1 MLHRRPALP
10 LSLLLLGGVVTP
22 LCLGARPVVAGL
34 GSLEGNGDG
43 APTLVAEV
51 ASPQRKQ
58 TKQKL
63 RKAAER
69 ILLAIQQS
77 DARALYGYLAE
88 PVRRFTT
95 PAAMQERLASLGG
108 VRSTRIESL
117 VLGAD
122 DGTVEAELVT
132 PRGTR
137 PLTLILDGE
146 GKILGWE
153 LDRSQIPVEDTAV
166 KFIEDLA
173 AGRVLTARSL
183 MSAAMQEEMLPAAL
197 QERWQG
203 LQKLT
208 GPFQRVRGSVFA
220 GRDETQQLVLVTTQ
234 FGQLTDNLFVIL
246 NLQGQVIGVDF
257 PLDAF

>member
-1 MLHRRPALP
+1 MLHRRSALP
-10 LSLLLLGGVVTP
+10 LLLLLGGLVAPISVGVRPAAAGPGLPGLTGG
-22 LCLGARPVVAGL
+22 GAFA
-34 GSLEGNGDG
+34 
-43 APTLVAEV
+43 LVAE
-51 ASPQRKQ
+51 ASSPQRKQ
-58 TKQKL
+58 TKKNL
-63 RKAAER
+63 RQAAEK
-69 ILLAIQQS
+69 ILLAIRQS
-77 DARALYGYLAE
+77 DAKALYGYLAE
-88 PVRRFTT
+88 PVRRFAT
-95 PAAMQERLASLGG
+95 PAGVQQRLASLGG

-122 DGTVEAELVT
+122 DATVEAELVT

-137 PLTLILDGE
+137 PITFILDGD
-146 GKILGWE
+146 GMILGWE

-166 KFIEDLA
+166 SFIKEMA
-173 AGRVLTARSL
+173 AGRVVSARSL
-183 MSAAMQEEMLPAAL
+183 MSTAMQEEMLPATL

-234 FGQLTDNLFVIL
+234 FGRLTDNLFVIL

-257 PLDAF
+257 PRDAF